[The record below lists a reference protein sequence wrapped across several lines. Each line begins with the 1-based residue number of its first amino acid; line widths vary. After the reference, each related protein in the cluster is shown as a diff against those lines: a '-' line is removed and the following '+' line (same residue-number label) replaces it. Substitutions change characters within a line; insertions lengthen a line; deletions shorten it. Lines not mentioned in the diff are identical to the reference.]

1 MPIDVLH
8 SNLFFDHIS
17 FSASF
22 QRETHKHHLS
32 PAFPGKS
39 QFGFG
44 VIKSFPFFNE
54 YSKTHLSQLHK
65 QREFQSQLK

>member
-1 MPIDVLH
+1 
-8 SNLFFDHIS
+8 
-17 FSASF
+17 
-22 QRETHKHHLS
+22 LS
-32 PAFPGKS
+32 PAPGKS

-65 QREFQSQLK
+65 QREFQSRNSIAETIAEITCHWIAGAVF

>member
-8 SNLFFDHIS
+8 SNLFWSHIS

-32 PAFPGKS
+32 PAFNPGKS
-39 QFGFG
+39 QFSFG
-44 VIKSFPFFNE
+44 VIKSFPF
-54 YSKTHLSQLHK
+54 L
-65 QREFQSQLK
+65 

>member
-1 MPIDVLH
+1 MCCIQIYFGATLAFQ
-8 SNLFFDHIS
+8 LL
-17 FSASF
+17 SA
-22 QRETHKHHLS
+22 HKHHLS
-32 PAFPGKS
+32 PAFNPGKS

-44 VIKSFPFFNE
+44 VIKSFPFNE

>member
-8 SNLFFDHIS
+8 SNLFWSHIS
-17 FSASF
+17 SF
-22 QRETHKHHLS
+22 FPAGNTHHLS
-32 PAFPGKS
+32 PAPGKS

-65 QREFQSQLK
+65 QREFQSQK

>member
-1 MPIDVLH
+1 MCCIQIYFLEPH
-8 SNLFFDHIS
+8 

-32 PAFPGKS
+32 PAFNPGKS

-44 VIKSFPFFNE
+44 VIKSFFFNE
-54 YSKTHLSQLHK
+54 YSKTHLSQL
-65 QREFQSQLK
+65 QTT

>member
-8 SNLFFDHIS
+8 SNLFWSHIS

-22 QRETHKHHLS
+22 SAHKHHLS
-32 PAFPGKS
+32 PAFNPGKS

-44 VIKSFPFFNE
+44 VIKSFPFNE